1 MNDMAI
7 RGTKRSRSAM
17 GSRPRKVFRKSS
29 RVKRRFT
36 GKRKSS
42 ARKGGFAKRVKRSL
56 YRLAESKAIV
66 CYLPTVA
73 GGTPIMNFKGKQMTM
88 VSVNP
93 LASLTS
99 PYNMLQRWVPAGTTF
114 PLIGGDPGTLIATT
128 GRMYG
133 DTALGNQMV
142 PTFLRVR
149 GEFRSTIWSPP
160 SKTRLLLV
168 LGNSGDAPTGSTL
181 WKNQCNNSFLD
192 ELNYPRYKLIAQY
205 DFKLGGV
212 SYAGNKNCDE
222 HKPGGTGADNS
233 TGTYWNAEG
242 VAVPSDPQEAT
253 MTENVV
259 NFNGAASMECLAPK
273 VHIMDWK
280 VPLAKV
286 GTVHYD
292 GGTYQSAGYVT
303 ATSTNKEKGLWLVA
317 YNYANNL
324 QGSNEQHANVIVDE
338 LHWKLYF
345 KDV

>member
-1 MNDMAI
+1 MARI
-7 RGTKRSRSAM
+7 RGKPRFKRTASRSRKM
-17 GSRPRKVFRKSS
+17 FRKSTGS
-29 RVKRRFT
+29 KRRFL
-36 GKRKSS
+36 GKRKYTS
-42 ARKGGFAKRVKRSL
+42 RKTSFAKRVKRSL
-56 YRLAESKAIV
+56 YKLTESKAIV
-66 CYLPTVA
+66 CYLPTIP
-73 GGTPIMNFKGKQMTM
+73 GSTPIMNFKGKQMTM

-99 PYNMLQRWVPAGTTF
+99 PYNMLQRWVTASTTF
-114 PLIGGDPGTLIATT
+114 PVIGGDPSTLIATT

-133 DTALGNQMV
+133 DTALGNEMI

-149 GEFRSTIWSPP
+149 GEFRSTIWAPP
-160 SKTRLLLV
+160 NKTRLLLV
-168 LGNSGDAPTGSTL
+168 LGNAGDAPTASTL

-192 ELNYPRYKLIAQY
+192 EFNYPRFKLIAQY

-222 HKPGGTGADNS
+222 HKPGGGSGVDYS
-233 TGTYWNAEG
+233 TGTYWNSEG
-242 VAVPSDPQEAT
+242 VAVPSDAQEAT

-259 NFNGAASMECLAPK
+259 NFNGAASMETLAPK

-280 VPLAKV
+280 VPLTKV
-286 GTVHYD
+286 GKVHFE
-292 GGTYQSAGYVT
+292 GGTYQSSGYVT
-303 ATSTNKEKGLWLVA
+303 ATNSNKEKGMWLVA